1 MGGGGARCRNEM
13 LVSRRQL
20 NCALNGTLLM
30 SPLHDVI
37 EKCICNFYFSPR
49 VLDKGQRADRSDCCE
64 GMETEHRRLLFD
76 ALKLEKLP

>member
-1 MGGGGARCRNEM
+1 MTSSKSA
-13 LVSRRQL
+13 S
-20 NCALNGTLLM
+20 ATF
-30 SPLHDVI
+30 I
-37 EKCICNFYFSPR
+37 SPR